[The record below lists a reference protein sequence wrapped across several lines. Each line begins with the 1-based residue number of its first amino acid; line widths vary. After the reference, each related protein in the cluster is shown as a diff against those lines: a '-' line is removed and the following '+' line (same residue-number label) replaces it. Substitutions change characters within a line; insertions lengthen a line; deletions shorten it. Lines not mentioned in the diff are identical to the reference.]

1 MRYGTKIGKNMN
13 DVQAFNRVSAI
24 KILLEEKVI
33 SRIELA
39 ERLGLKRATITNI
52 INEFQEMN
60 IVKEVGLIEGK
71 NGRSVNGL
79 KLNVDNCRII
89 VARISRKYVETAVY
103 DFYGNIHNYE
113 TTPINPSEPINITMD
128 KIAQAI
134 NEQAERIDKRFVLGV
149 GVAVPGPY
157 VRGDRNTA
165 YVTGFPALKTVDI
178 EDELRKR
185 IAFPVYTEHDSN
197 MAVLAE
203 WKEIF
208 KSSNPNGSSMVFLTI
223 EHGIGAGIIINGKI
237 WKGSFGTAGE
247 VGLMKINFDGPIY
260 DSSGGTLEYYAS
272 NQAIKRYVAEK
283 LLEYPD
289 TRLNETSSI
298 SEIYKAYE
306 EGDRLAKYAVEKAG
320 WYLGCGIAN
329 IINILNPEYV
339 VLGDRVSFNESFLD
353 VVKRSAQAVLADDIM
368 NKTKIVHSKFRQNV
382 ILLGACQFVLEKA
395 IDSLKILDWLKERC
409 AGSN

>member
-24 KILLEEKVI
+24 KILLEENVI

-165 YVTGFPALKTVDI
+165 YVTGFPVLKTVDI

-339 VLGDRVSFNESFLD
+339 VLGDRVPFNESFLD
-353 VVKRSAQAVLADDIM
+353 VVKRSANAVLADDIM

>member
-1 MRYGTKIGKNMN
+1 MKNGSKLGKNMN
-13 DVQAFNRVSAI
+13 DVQAINRVSAI

-33 SRIELA
+33 SRVELA

-52 INEFQEMN
+52 INEFQNLN

-89 VARISRKYVETAVY
+89 VARISRKYVETAIY
-103 DFYGNIHNYE
+103 DFNGTIFQYE
-113 TTPINPSEPINITMD
+113 TSPINPSEPVNVTLD

-134 NEQAERIDKRFVLGV
+134 NEMAERTDKRFLLGI

-157 VRGDRNTA
+157 MRGEKNIA

-178 EDELRKR
+178 EKELQKR
-185 IAFPVYTEHDSN
+185 IDFPVFTEHDSN

-203 WKEIF
+203 WKEVF
-208 KSSNPNGSSMVFLTI
+208 NSSHTHESSMVFLTI

-237 WKGSFGTAGE
+237 WKGCFGTAGE
-247 VGLMKINFDGPIY
+247 VGLMKINFDGPVY
-260 DSSGGTLEYYAS
+260 DSSGGTFEYYAS

-289 TRLNETSSI
+289 TKLSETSSI
-298 SEIYKAYE
+298 YEIYKAYE

-329 IINILNPEYV
+329 IINFLNPEYV
-339 VLGDRVSFNESFLD
+339 VLGDRVSFNERFLD
-353 VVKRSAQAVLADDIM
+353 VVKRSAQAVLAEDIM
-368 NKTKIVHSKFRQNV
+368 KRTKIVYSKFKENV
-382 ILLGACQFVLEKA
+382 ILLGACQFVLERA
-395 IDSLKILDWLKERC
+395 IDSLKILEWLKDKC
-409 AGSN
+409 GNSI